1 MNPPSRVAEIFETM
15 DYGPAPESADKVRAW
30 LAEHQKGFG
39 LFIGGEWVKARGGV
53 FDALEP
59 ATDSPLAPIG
69 IATTADVDK
78 AVAAARAALPAWS
91 KASGH
96 ERARV
101 LYALARLVQKQSRFL
116 AVLESIDNGKPIR
129 ETRDIDVPLVARH
142 FYYHAGWA
150 QLLDTEMPGREPVG
164 VVGQIIPWNFPLLML
179 AWKIA
184 PAIACGN
191 TVVLKPAEHTSLTAL
206 YFAELCQEAGV
217 PPGVIN
223 IVTGAGETGQAI
235 VDHPGIAKI
244 AFTGSTEVGKLI
256 RARTAGSG
264 KSLTMELGGKSPFV
278 VLEDADLDGAVEGL
292 VDAIWFNQGE
302 VCCAGSRLLVEE
314 GIEGKLVAKLKTRL
328 GKFRIGDPLDK
339 VIDMGALVAPVQHQ
353 RVSAL
358 VEKARA
364 EGGEVWQPDVAMP
377 AKGSFYPPT
386 LITGVGTTNT
396 AWCEEIFG
404 PVLTVMSFRSVKEAV
419 QLANNSRYGLA
430 AAVWSQD
437 VNRALEIA
445 AELKAGVVWVNT
457 ANQFD
462 AAAPFGGYKE
472 SGFGREGGR
481 AGLEAYLRPEGQ
493 WSDDPAVLPVGKT
506 NGGAAPVSGLIDR
519 TPKNYIGGKQ
529 TRPDGGL
536 TLETYTADGRPAG
549 RVGEGNRKDIRDAV
563 EAAVAAE
570 GWGSTTAH
578 GRAQILYYWAEN
590 LAVRAKE
597 FEARLIDIAGGTPK
611 QAAAGVAKSIDRLF
625 AAAAWADKY
634 ESPALK
640 VPGRQLAVTVHEPIG
655 IIGIVCPDPNP
666 LLSFI
671 SLVAPAV
678 AMGNRVVV
686 VPSQRFPLLA
696 TDLYQVLETSD
707 LPAGVINIVTGER
720 DVLTKTLSEHDQVDA
735 LWYHGSAE
743 GSRAVEAASV
753 GNLKQTWVNG
763 GKGRDWLGAGGDG
776 REFLRRA
783 TQVKTIWVPY
793 GS

>member
-1 MNPPSRVAEIFETM
+1 MTRVAEIFQTM
-15 DYGPAPESADKVRAW
+15 EYGPAPESAEAVRAW
-30 LAEHQKGFG
+30 LARHEDGFG
-39 LFIGGEWVKARGGV
+39 LFVGGDWVKATGGTLS
-53 FDALEP
+53 ALEP
-59 ATDSPLAPIG
+59 ATGNPLARVG
-69 IATTADVDK
+69 VATPKDVDR
-78 AVAAARAALPAWS
+78 AVASARAAFPVWS
-91 KASGH
+91 KTSGH
-96 ERARV
+96 ERAKV
-101 LYALARLVQKQSRFL
+101 LYALARLIQKQSRFL
-116 AVLESIDNGKPIR
+116 AVLESLDNGKPIR

-150 QLLDTEMPGREPVG
+150 QLLDEELPGRKPLG

-217 PPGVIN
+217 PAGVIN
-223 IVTGAGETGQAI
+223 VVTGAGETGQAI
-235 VDHPGIAKI
+235 VDHPDIAKI

-264 KSLTMELGGKSPFV
+264 KSLTMELGGKSPFI
-278 VLEDADLDGAVEGL
+278 VLEDADLDSAAEGL

-314 GIEGKLVAKLKTRL
+314 GVADKLVAKLKARL
-328 GKFRIGDPLDK
+328 GQFRVGDPLDK
-339 VIDMGALVAPVQHQ
+339 VIDMGALVAPVQKE
-353 RVSAL
+353 RVTAL
-358 VEKARA
+358 VEQSRA
-364 EGGEVWQPDVAMP
+364 EGAEIWQPDIVMP
-377 AKGSFYPPT
+377 AEGSFYPPT
-386 LITGVGTTNT
+386 LITGVGTGNT

-437 VNRALEIA
+437 INRALEIA

-481 AGLEAYLRPEGQ
+481 AGLEAYLQSESL
-493 WSDDPAVLPVGKT
+493 WTDDPAVLPAAKPKE
-506 NGGAAPVSGLIDR
+506 GGAPVAGVIDR

-529 TRPDGGL
+529 ARPDGGS
-536 TLETYTADGRPAG
+536 TTEVYTADGRHAG

-563 EAAVAAE
+563 EAAFGAE
-570 GWGSTTAH
+570 SWSSSTAH
-578 GRAQILYYWAEN
+578 NRAQILYYWAEN
-590 LAVRAKE
+590 LAVRAEE
-597 FEARLIDIAGGTPK
+597 FEARLIDVAGGSPK
-611 QAAAGVAKSIDRLF
+611 QAAAGVAKSIERLF

-640 VPGRQLAVTVHEPIG
+640 VPSKQLAVTVHEPLG
-655 IIGIVCPDPNP
+655 IIGIVCPDPQP
-666 LLSFI
+666 LLNFV
-671 SLVAPAV
+671 SLVAPAI

-686 VPSQRFPLLA
+686 IPSQRFPLLA

-707 LPAGVINIVTGER
+707 VPAGVINIVTGDR
-720 DVLTKTLSEHDQVDA
+720 DVLAKTLSEHDQVDA
-735 LWYHGSAE
+735 LWYHGSVE
-743 GSRAVEAASV
+743 GSRAAEAASV
-753 GNLKQTWVNG
+753 GNLKQTWANG
-763 GKGRDWLGAGGDG
+763 GKGRDWMGKGGDG
-776 REFLRRA
+776 REYMRRA